1 MVHPTRKNHH
11 NQNSSYLHSQPHKH
25 THKKGIQAQAAG
37 THKQQ
42 TPQHNHHTNSG
53 SINVPWRMKKT
64 LKKVHW
70 HTIEFSNNTTT
81 TTKLHKTVHPAAV
94 ATPIN
99 LHTPHQTH
107 KPPGQSIKGGGCEDT
122 ATPPEGTHYLFNDY
136 SPGTRSTCAPK
147 AVRFSTKCG
156 YPRSM

>member
-1 MVHPTRKNHH
+1 MTEPKPSNQQKLAKNTIMVHPTRKNHH

-53 SINVPWRMKKT
+53 SINMPWRMKKH

-81 TTKLHKTVHPAAV
+81 TTKLHKTVQPAAV

-107 KPPGQSIKGGGCEDT
+107 KPPGQRRKITDT
-122 ATPPEGTHYLFNDY
+122 VPN
-136 SPGTRSTCAPK
+136 K
-147 AVRFSTKCG
+147 
-156 YPRSM
+156 

>member
-25 THKKGIQAQAAG
+25 TRASAG
-37 THKQQ
+37 CWYTQ
-42 TPQHNHHTNSG
+42 TTNTTTQPPPHSDRKM
-53 SINVPWRMKKT
+53 PWRMKKY

-81 TTKLHKTVHPAAV
+81 TTKLHKTVQPAAV

>member
-1 MVHPTRKNHH
+1 MTEPKPSNQQKLAKNTIMVHPTRKNHH

-42 TPQHNHHTNSG
+42 TPQHNHHKNSG
-53 SINVPWRMKKT
+53 RKMPWRMKKT

-81 TTKLHKTVHPAAV
+81 TTKPHKTVQPAAV
-94 ATPIN
+94 ATRSN
-99 LHTPHQTH
+99 LHTFLLKHKSGPERLFF
-107 KPPGQSIKGGGCEDT
+107 KPPDRPDNLCFESKQRLVDRRK
-122 ATPPEGTHYLFNDY
+122 N
-136 SPGTRSTCAPK
+136 
-147 AVRFSTKCG
+147 
-156 YPRSM
+156 

>member
-1 MVHPTRKNHH
+1 MTEPKPSNQQKLAKNTIMVHPTRKNHH

-25 THKKGIQAQAAG
+25 TRASAGCWYTQTTNTTTQPPPHSGGI
-37 THKQQ
+37 KM
-42 TPQHNHHTNSG
+42 
-53 SINVPWRMKKT
+53 PWRMKKH

-81 TTKLHKTVHPAAV
+81 TTKPHKTVQPAAV

-107 KPPGQSIKGGGCEDT
+107 KS
-122 ATPPEGTHYLFNDY
+122 
-136 SPGTRSTCAPK
+136 
-147 AVRFSTKCG
+147 AVQRMFFDIHAAQH
-156 YPRSM
+156 